1 MRGDLNA
8 EFARR
13 RAGRERLGRQRS
25 LEAFEPASACRVRRA
40 GVELIDF
47 CSNDY
52 LGLGR
57 DPQALDGPARSGAG
71 ASPLVAGQTDAHE
84 RFSAR
89 LAEFLGTEAALLMVS
104 GYQANLALGQALLGR
119 GDAVLADRLNHAS
132 LNDGARL
139 SGARIRRYTHADVA
153 DAERRVDAK
162 VRWLATDAVFSMDG
176 DLAPLAELGSLAD
189 RAGIGLWVD
198 DAHGFGVIGPD
209 GRGAAAAAAVRS
221 DALVVT
227 FGKSLGTQGAAILG
241 ERALIDELIN
251 TARGVIYSTAM
262 SPLLVRASERALA
275 RMRREGWRRE
285 ALSERID
292 RFRSGL
298 VRAGIQPPDSSTP
311 IQPLVV
317 GTDDAA
323 IRASDALAERGFLVR
338 AIRPPTVPE
347 GTARLR
353 VTLSAAHDLDSID
366 ALVRAV
372 ADVLTPEAA

>member
-1 MRGDLNA
+1 MRGELDA

-13 RAGRERLGRQRS
+13 RVERERLGRQRG
-25 LEAFEPASACRVRRA
+25 LEALEFVGDCRVRRA

-57 DPQALDGPARSGAG
+57 DPQHPGALARSGAG
-71 ASPLVAGQTDAHE
+71 ASPLVAGHSDAHE
-84 RFSAR
+84 RLSAR

-139 SGARIRRYTHADVA
+139 SGARIRRYAHADAA
-153 DAERRVDAK
+153 DAERRVDDK

-176 DLAPLAELGSLAD
+176 DLAPLAELGGLAD
-189 RAGIGLWVD
+189 RSGLGLWVD
-198 DAHGFGVIGPD
+198 DAHGFGVMGPD
-209 GRGAAAAAAVRS
+209 GRGAAASAGVRS

-241 ERALIDELIN
+241 ERALIDELVN

-262 SPLLVRASERALA
+262 SPLLVAASEHALA
-275 RMRREGWRRE
+275 RMQREGWRRH
-285 ALSERID
+285 ALAERVE

-298 VRAGIQPPDSSTP
+298 ARAGVKPPDSTTP
-311 IQPLVV
+311 IQPLVI
-317 GTDDAA
+317 GADAA
-323 IRASDALAERGFLVR
+323 AVRASDALAERGFLVR

-347 GTARLR
+347 GSARLR

-366 ALVRAV
+366 ALVQAL
-372 ADVLTPEAA
+372 ADVLEVAAA